1 MADDMQ
7 TNTGEPIDAS
17 QLGGGDSP
25 GSGGEDL
32 PGAEGTAAMD
42 NEVTI
47 PDPTGEEVA
56 NTYPIEP

>member
-7 TNTGEPIDAS
+7 VNTGEPIDAS
-17 QLGGGDSP
+17 QLS
-25 GSGGEDL
+25 GSDRPDMGGEEN
-32 PGAEGTAAMD
+32 PGAAGTAAMA

-56 NTYPIEP
+56 NTYPVEP

>member
-7 TNTGEPIDAS
+7 TNPGDPIDAS
-17 QLGGGDSP
+17 ELSGSDRPKVSGENNP
-25 GSGGEDL
+25 GN
-32 PGAEGTAAMD
+32 EGTAAMA

-56 NTYPIEP
+56 NTYPVEP